1 MANEIELKLRIAPQ
15 DVDALGQHPAV
26 LSHLIAAPITRQ
38 LTSIYYDTPDFKLK
52 QAKTSLR
59 VRHMQGMWFQAI
71 KSAGVVKDGLHSRK
85 EWEDKLEKG
94 EPDFNKIMQTEMADF
109 FSDLDLQATLKPIFT
124 TEMSRTEWQLALA
137 NGKIEMSL
145 DIGEIFTPNHTQR
158 VPICEVELEL
168 KQGDTKQLLIFAQQL
183 QQDIQL
189 TAENT
194 SKAGFGY
201 ALLKA

>member
-15 DVDALGQHPAV
+15 DVDALAQHPAV
-26 LSHLIAAPITRQ
+26 LSYLIEAPITRQ

-59 VRHMQGMWFQAI
+59 VRHMQGMWFQAV

-109 FSDLDLQATLKPIFT
+109 FSDPNLQAALRPIFT
-124 TEMSRTEWQLALA
+124 TEMKRTEWQLGLP

-145 DIGEIFTPNHTQR
+145 DIGEIFTQNHSQR

-168 KQGDTKQLLIFAQQL
+168 KQGEAEQLFAFAQQL